1 MLLLDGN
8 GLSTAPGRIISLAA
22 DDLVGTDADIVLL
35 LSQLGHGLGGSLGL
49 DRLSTLEVLLG
60 AILNLITSD
69 GSCLLDG
76 DLSLLA
82 LDVGSLGDLGCLD
95 DDLCSGLVLLAQN
108 LAAISA
114 ADDQIIGTALLGG
127 SGDYVFLLCCCC
139 SVLASS
145 VDGES
150 CNDFLFAADFA
161 NLDQVIRAVLD
172 AGSLY
177 DAVVIADGGA

>member
-69 GSCLLDG
+69 GSCLLDS

-95 DDLCSGLVLLAQN
+95 DDLSSGLVGRADD

-114 ADDQIIGTALLGG
+114 ADDQII
-127 SGDYVFLLCCCC
+127 
-139 SVLASS
+139 
-145 VDGES
+145 
-150 CNDFLFAADFA
+150 
-161 NLDQVIRAVLD
+161 
-172 AGSLY
+172 
-177 DAVVIADGGA
+177 